1 MLLSQ
6 RETILLTELINS
18 HEPVSL
24 TKMMSLL
31 KVSKRTVYREV
42 DNLEQSLASIG
53 ASLEKVSRG
62 KFQVLADE
70 AALKE
75 IQLAIL
81 GEDTQELSAT
91 SRQHAILLEMLVTLE
106 PLSLQYFMDKYVVSN
121 TTFYADVKQIED
133 QLEKLPLS
141 IVRNMGY
148 EINGVESQRR
158 LLIANILTSEINEY
172 QFFHSADTLSADNA
186 FFQFIKR
193 EQVQF
198 AQTLIH
204 EEVEAKLPQ
213 LSDRK
218 LQFMVLILQLSMQR
232 TEQGKLL
239 ADDEYSMQVNKE
251 QLAIAKNLFTRV
263 AMATKQ
269 LYAVSEILFFANV
282 LNDFANSFDQD
293 FFDDSFDTSLAY
305 SVKRLIELVSQE
317 TKINFFEDA
326 SLYKMLLTHLSGV
339 FTRAVLQ
346 EKTLSNPILERIM
359 TQYPEIVAAL
369 RKSLPTVFQTGPLS
383 EEEIAYMVL
392 HFASSLE
399 RNPQAISVNV
409 AGISPSGLASTSML
423 EMRLRR
429 YFPFINQIDF
439 YRMSELTQVDLA
451 SRYDL
456 VISTALLP
464 GYTGTYQLVSPL
476 LMDDEIKQLKAAF
489 QEISRNKK
497 VTHETKQRGT
507 HTETYG
513 EVVALLDEIN
523 RLLSYFFVTELANA
537 ATISETL
544 EQVLARVPKDV
555 IVDSQIVKQK
565 LLDRYK
571 QAPIGI
577 PKTKMALF
585 HTWSEAVSTP
595 CFAVFDLAEP
605 LTILG
610 MDKAE
615 MQLTRLL
622 LMVAPLPLDETM
634 SKILGKISGAIIMND
649 LNLEIFNSGNQAII
663 YQLLQ
668 TLLIEEI
675 KN

>member
-148 EINGVESQRR
+148 EIKGVESQRR

-172 QFFHSADTLSADNA
+172 QFFHAADTLSADNA